1 MTHEDVARQVPQII
15 AEQLGT
21 AAENPDARFIED
33 LGADSLDVVEIT
45 MLLEER
51 FDVTISDDEMEKCD
65 TVGKAVELVQ
75 SKI

>member
-21 AAENPDARFIED
+21 TAENPDARFIED

-51 FDVTISDDEMEKCD
+51 FDVTIFDDEMEKCD
-65 TVGKAVELVQ
+65 TVGKAIELVQ
-75 SKI
+75 GKI